1 MEEIPDLNIFMM
13 CPSLN
18 REALTELPEGFHVR
32 NLRKDEMDIW
42 MAMPFDDPETAKEY
56 KPFMEDFFDTTYG
69 LSEELFFEK
78 TLVVCD
84 KYGESVATCL
94 LWKAYGLF
102 YTIHWFKVLPSYEGK
117 GIGRALLSIIMK
129 DLKQED
135 YPVYLHTQPGS
146 YRAIKLYSDFGF
158 DLLSGEKFGSRPNEL
173 EESLPFLEK
182 YMPKRDF
189 EKLRTTEAPEHFI
202 ETLKSVTTIQF

>member
-13 CPSLN
+13 CPSIN
-18 REALTELPEGFHVR
+18 REALTDLPEGFHVR
-32 NLRKDEMDIW
+32 NLRKEELDIW

-56 KPFMEDFFDTTYG
+56 KPFMEDFFHTTYG
-69 LSEELFFEK
+69 GQDELFFEK

-84 KYGESVATCL
+84 KYGEPVATCL
-94 LWKAYGLF
+94 LWKAYGRF
-102 YTIHWFKVLPSYEGK
+102 STIHWFKVLPSYEGK

-158 DLLSGEKFGSRPNEL
+158 DLLSGDRFGSRKNEL
-173 EESLPFLEK
+173 EESLAILEK
-182 YMPKRDF
+182 CMPKQEF
-189 EKLRTTEAPEHFI
+189 YKLKITEAPEDFK
-202 ETLKSVTTIQF
+202 EALESVTTVQF